1 MRIGNW
7 NLSFYNVRKHR
18 PVVYG
23 IDYMSGHDRVCRP
36 FAEADI
42 QSILMMIS
50 DRLANVVWAS
60 SPQYDVLKSL
70 FLFVHNNRF
79 ALLRKMFNEG
89 FVAVNVSNPFVP
101 KFADIFNMETM
112 KDAANLVFIPDE
124 IFRTTGKTRAEVL
137 KPHIDMLNTIND
149 SDLNLIYNYGA
160 MGVLSPEN
168 SAHSDG
174 VLTDKQRKEI
184 QDEYRDQYG
193 TRFGKWAV
201 LITRNPVKFQRI
213 ELPIR
218 ELQLVEKRKTAI
230 AGILQ
235 YMNVPKELHAL
246 FDSAKYANRNEA
258 ELDMYGNCVT
268 SWAWVFTELIKRCYD
283 KIRLNDKK
291 IGYSANIE
299 IWFDIV
305 GVPAL
310 QEAQRTEKEKAREE
324 LKAWLELRTALP
336 EKSETINKR
345 IDNLIENL

>member
-7 NLSFYNVRKHR
+7 HLSFYNVRKHR

-79 ALLRKMFNEG
+79 AILRKMFYDG
-89 FVAVNVSNPFVP
+89 FVAVDVSNPFVP
-101 KFADIFNMETM
+101 KFTDVSDMETM
-112 KDAANLVFIPDE
+112 KDAENLVFLLEE

-160 MGVLSPEN
+160 MGVMSPEN

-184 QDEYRDQYG
+184 EDEYHTKYG

-230 AGILQ
+230 AEILQ
-235 YMNVPKELHAL
+235 YVNVPKELHAL
-246 FDSAKYANRNEA
+246 FESAKYANRNEA

-268 SWAWVFTELIKRCYD
+268 SWAWGFTELIKRCYD

-336 EKSETINKR
+336 EKSETINER